1 MCLKINGSTKT
12 VANYHVNN
20 LIITLFLQD
29 FNQMRIQNPVEYLR
43 WSFLQRLPAAK
54 FYELF
59 SQKAPSQ
66 MFDWV
71 LNTHLYIMVQIKTIV
86 SIRKPLSIFAKSFIL
101 DVWQGFEYISKVSRF
116 VLRFS
121 LWTLICTS
129 KCQMEIKIP
138 LWQISIETNHADV
151 RKLV

>member
-59 SQKAPSQ
+59 SQKAPS
-66 MFDWV
+66 
-71 LNTHLYIMVQIKTIV
+71 
-86 SIRKPLSIFAKSFIL
+86 
-101 DVWQGFEYISKVSRF
+101 
-116 VLRFS
+116 
-121 LWTLICTS
+121 
-129 KCQMEIKIP
+129 
-138 LWQISIETNHADV
+138 
-151 RKLV
+151 